1 LKPFLPILL
10 LAAVA
15 ARAAPVGAS
24 DSPTTGGRTRGA
36 VQTKFRQPTYPE
48 NLVKTE
54 AQGNA
59 FFVGRIDRE
68 GRVRDLH
75 IAATSNPEFVRPSV
89 EAIESWRFEP
99 AERDGRPIEIFA
111 NVGIRFRL
119 QTAHRGEIP
128 QPILGDLSVSPA
140 DARGRST
147 APDGFPIRRGRDA
160 GLRAE
165 AQVDVPP
172 QPELRT
178 ATVKIEA
185 ISPGGKRI
193 PIFQPPV
200 AVAAGATEVKISVMT
215 PVSEDWEEG
224 VWMLVFL
231 FDGVHAGS
239 GQFWLASEPA
249 MFHFV
254 IPDHPRP

>member
-15 ARAAPVGAS
+15 GPAVGSGGAS
-24 DSPTTGGRTRGA
+24 PAGDAARGA
-36 VQTKFRQPTYPE
+36 VQTKFKQPAYPE

-54 AQGNA
+54 AQGNV

-75 IAATSNPEFVRPSV
+75 VAAASNPAFVAPSV
-89 EAIESWRFEP
+89 EAIGSWRFRP
-99 AERDGRPIEIFA
+99 AERDGRPIEICA

-119 QTAHRGEIP
+119 QTVHRGQIP
-128 QPILGDLSVSPA
+128 QPILGDLSVTPA

-165 AQVDVPP
+165 AQIDVPP
-172 QPELRT
+172 QPEVRT
-178 ATVKIEA
+178 ATVKVEA

-224 VWMLVFL
+224 VWMLVFV